1 VKQLPT
7 GTVTFLFTDI
17 EGSTRLLH
25 ELGDRYTDVL
35 AEHRRLLREAFAR
48 QGGVEVDTQ
57 GDAFFVA
64 FARATDAA
72 AAAAAA
78 QQALAGGVVQVRMGL
93 HTGEPTVTEEGYV
106 GMAVHHA
113 ARIMSAGHGGQV
125 LLSQTTRDLL
135 DAGFEVRDLGE
146 HRLKDLSAPQRL
158 YQLGEGEFSPLKTLH
173 QTNLPIQATPL
184 IGRERELEELATC
197 LGEHRLVTL
206 VGPGGTGKTRLALQ
220 AAAEAVERFE
230 HGVWWVPL
238 APVTDPERVE
248 SAIAGAIGADGPL
261 PEYLRPQRA
270 LLLIDN
276 FEQVVEGANQVAN
289 LLEAAPRISVLV
301 TSRQPLRVHAEFRYA
316 VDPLT
321 EADAVALFVERARA
335 VDASFTPDDA
345 VGGICRR
352 LEGLPLAVELAAA
365 RVGMLSPP
373 DLLARLD
380 RALPLL
386 TGGARDAPER
396 QRTLR
401 ATIEWSFALLAEAEQ
416 RLFAELAVFPGS
428 FTLEAA
434 ESVCGADVDALQ
446 SLVDKSLVR
455 RWGSGRF
462 GMLETV
468 REFALERLEES
479 HDPEHVRR
487 SHAEFFLEV
496 AVSANLSAGLE
507 KPQQRLDIAILEQDN
522 VRGALAW
529 TIDRSEIALGLRLAD
544 ALEQFWVTHDPREGM
559 RWFSSLL
566 EHPEA
571 TSSPPDIR
579 AHALRSYG
587 SSVHIAGHPEQAEKV
602 WEQSLALFDQLADE
616 HGRAVLLHRLSISA
630 MIRGDLGRAR
640 ELVDESHEI
649 HTRTGDFWGQA
660 QTVGTLGAIS
670 REEGHEAD
678 AFELLERSGQMA
690 LEVGVPWWRGG
701 TLGEMAALS
710 LKAGRL
716 DDAETRVREVLV
728 LAEELR
734 DRPSRVFGV
743 GLLAGVAAAR
753 GECERAGRLWGAIE
767 DEVAAAPLGGWLRH
781 RAECAERVEALS
793 SPEFESARAVG
804 REWTLDEAVEYALSG
819 ARDSDD

>member
-1 VKQLPT
+1 MSRLPT

-25 ELGDRYTDVL
+25 ELGDRYSDAL
-35 AEHRRLLREAFAR
+35 ADHRRVIREAVTLH
-48 QGGVEVDTQ
+48 GGVEVDTQ
-57 GDAFFVA
+57 GDAIFVA

-78 QQALAGGVVQVRMGL
+78 QETLANGVVRVRMGL
-93 HTGEPTVTEEGYV
+93 HTGEATVTEEGYV

-113 ARIMSAGHGGQV
+113 ARVMGAGHGGQV

-135 DAGFEVRDLGE
+135 DAGFELRDLGE

-158 YQLGEGEFSPLKTLH
+158 YQLGHADFPPLKTLH

-184 IGRERELEELATC
+184 IGRERELEELAEY
-197 LGEHRLVTL
+197 LAEHRLVTL

-220 AAAEAVERFE
+220 AAAEAVDNFE

-238 APVTDPERVE
+238 APVTDPKRVE

-261 PEYLRPQRA
+261 PEYLRPQQA

-276 FEQVVEGANQVAN
+276 FEQVVEGADQLAA
-289 LLEAAPRISVLV
+289 LIEAAPRISVLV
-301 TSRQPLRVHAEFRYA
+301 TSREPLHVHAEFRYA
-316 VDPLT
+316 VGPLE
-321 EADAVALFVERARA
+321 EADAITLFVERARA
-335 VDASFTPDDA
+335 VDQSFTPDDA
-345 VGGICRR
+345 VAEICRR
-352 LEGLPLAVELAAA
+352 LDGLPLAIELAAA
-365 RVGMLSPP
+365 RVGLLSPP

-386 TGGARDAPER
+386 TGGARDAPVR

-401 ATIEWSFALLAEAEQ
+401 ATIEWSHALLTEAEQ

-428 FTLEAA
+428 FALEAA
-434 ESVCGADVDALQ
+434 ESVCRASLDALQ

-479 HDPEHVRR
+479 PDADDVRR
-487 SHAEFFLEV
+487 RHAGFFLEV
-496 AVSANLSAGLE
+496 AENANLNAGLM
-507 KPQQRLDIAILEQDN
+507 KPGEQQRVDVAILEQEN
-522 VRGALAW
+522 ARAAVAW
-529 TIDRSEIALGLRLAD
+529 TIARPEIALGLRLAA
-544 ALEQFWVTHDPREGM
+544 ALEQFWVVNDPREGM
-559 RWFSSLL
+559 RWFAALL
-566 EHPEA
+566 DHPAAES
-571 TSSPPDIR
+571 TPLDVR
-579 AHALRSYG
+579 GHALRSYG
-587 SSVHIAGHPEQAEKV
+587 SSAHIAGHPDQAEKV
-602 WEQSLALFDQLADE
+602 WEQSLSLFEQLDDE
-616 HGRAVLLHRLSISA
+616 HGRAVLLHRLAISA

-649 HTRTGDFWGQA
+649 HTRRGDLWGQA

-670 REEGHEAD
+670 REEGNEED
-678 AFELLERSGQMA
+678 AFEQLERSGEMA
-690 LEVGVPWWRGG
+690 LAAGVPWWRGG

-716 DDAETRVREVLV
+716 DEAEMRVRESLV
-728 LAEELR
+728 LAGELR
-734 DRPSRVFGV
+734 DHPSRVFGV

-753 GECERAGRLWGAIE
+753 GDCERAGRLWGAIE
-767 DEVAAAPLGGWLRH
+767 DEVAAAPLGGWHRH
-781 RAECAERVEALS
+781 RAECAERMEALAAA
-793 SPEFESARAVG
+793 EFERARAVG
-804 REWTLDEAVEYALSG
+804 REWTLDEALEYAL
-819 ARDSDD
+819 AR